1 MKILRRVLWGAAY
14 FLGFVLLALALGT
27 LVPSGPDHA
36 RQSRVDA
43 LPIPSDGPAT
53 IRVVTGLIHTDIAV
67 PIDRIPVEWLDRFA
81 ADGLPVDHQNA
92 RWLMFGWGS
101 RAIYPTSPQFSDMR
115 PAALFRA
122 FTYDQTS
129 MRVVVL
135 GPVEWG
141 EGTRGFSI
149 SPNRLWS
156 LLGQVDEGFEGGVET
171 ALASPGYGSDDRFY
185 DGTGWFNVI
194 VGCNAWAASALRR
207 AGLTTGWWNPLP
219 QTLLASLDLHN

>member
-1 MKILRRVLWGAAY
+1 MKILSRVLWGAAY
-14 FLGFVLLALALGT
+14 FLGFILLALALGT

-43 LPIPSDGPAT
+43 LPIPGDGPTT
-53 IRVVTGLIHTDIAV
+53 IRVVTGLIHTDIAI

-81 ADGLPVDHQNA
+81 ADGLPVDHPNA
-92 RWLMFGWGS
+92 QWLMFGWGS

-122 FTYDQTS
+122 FTYDQTA

-149 SPNRLWS
+149 SPNRLRS
-156 LLGQVDEGFEGGVET
+156 
-171 ALASPGYGSDDRFY
+171 
-185 DGTGWFNVI
+185 
-194 VGCNAWAASALRR
+194 
-207 AGLTTGWWNPLP
+207 
-219 QTLLASLDLHN
+219 